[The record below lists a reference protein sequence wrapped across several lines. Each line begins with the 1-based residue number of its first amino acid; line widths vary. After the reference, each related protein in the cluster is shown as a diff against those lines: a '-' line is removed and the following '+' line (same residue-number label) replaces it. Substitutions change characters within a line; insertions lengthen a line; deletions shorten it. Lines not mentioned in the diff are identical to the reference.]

1 MKVSINKGE
10 IFKLKTKNTE
20 VSTTGVTITNKKEL
34 DLLEEQLYDL
44 LNDKARVEYYKNQI
58 ENDIFKLPDKQK
70 TLLIINKKKL
80 MENQKIKIE
89 KEINNLK
96 FKLMEIAQK

>member
-1 MKVSINKGE
+1 MR
-10 IFKLKTKNTE
+10 
-20 VSTTGVTITNKKEL
+20 
-34 DLLEEQLYDL
+34 LEESLKL
-44 LNDKARVEYYKNQI
+44 LNYKNQI

>member
-1 MKVSINKGE
+1 MIQEKEYFDRDKIRTKLTENSSKDKNNKDIGNSIVQESLKEEKIPNMKVSINKGE

-44 LNDKARVEYYKNQI
+44 LNDKARVEYYKN
-58 ENDIFKLPDKQK
+58 
-70 TLLIINKKKL
+70 
-80 MENQKIKIE
+80 
-89 KEINNLK
+89 
-96 FKLMEIAQK
+96 